1 MHKAGKVAGKSK
13 NALLTRRNLRI
24 YDSAMDKPDHEH
36 NKITPIAVT
45 NWRDIRK
52 IFGIKEKNRRGHM
65 YLIGK
70 TGTGKSSLIANMA
83 ISDIR
88 QGNGVAVIDPHGDLV
103 QSLLLHIPKERI
115 QDVIYFN
122 PGDIEYPIAF
132 NPLSKI
138 SPDHRHLV
146 VSGLISVFKKI
157 WFEFWGP
164 RLEHILRNALL
175 TLLEYPGATL
185 LDIPRLLTE
194 PGFRAKVL
202 SRLTNT
208 QVRSFWTYEFDKYT
222 PWLRSEAVS
231 PILNKMGQFLTSLP
245 LRNIVGQAE
254 SSFKMR
260 SVMDEGK
267 ILLVN
272 LAKGVIGEDNS
283 ALLGSLLV
291 TILYLSAVSRAS
303 MPDEKRKSFYLYVD
317 EFHNFVSLAFP
328 DILSEARKYGLHLI
342 LAHQYIAQLH
352 EKVCSGIFG
361 NVGTIISFRIGFED
375 AHILSRE
382 FRPAFDETDLV
393 NLPNYHIYL
402 KLMVDGVTSQPFSG
416 LTLPLPVQQLSRHEN
431 IVEESRRR
439 YGKSRKE
446 IEQVILA
453 GFRSEPEASSSQGR
467 LF

>member
-1 MHKAGKVAGKSK
+1 
-13 NALLTRRNLRI
+13 
-24 YDSAMDKPDHEH
+24 
-36 NKITPIAVT
+36 
-45 NWRDIRK
+45 
-52 IFGIKEKNRRGHM
+52 
-65 YLIGK
+65 
-70 TGTGKSSLIANMA
+70 
-83 ISDIR
+83 
-88 QGNGVAVIDPHGDLV
+88 
-103 QSLLLHIPKERI
+103 
-115 QDVIYFN
+115 
-122 PGDIEYPIAF
+122 
-132 NPLSKI
+132 
-138 SPDHRHLV
+138 
-146 VSGLISVFKKI
+146 
-157 WFEFWGP
+157 
-164 RLEHILRNALL
+164 
-175 TLLEYPGATL
+175 
-185 LDIPRLLTE
+185 
-194 PGFRAKVL
+194 
-202 SRLTNT
+202 
-208 QVRSFWTYEFDKYT
+208 
-222 PWLRSEAVS
+222 
-231 PILNKMGQFLTSLP
+231 
-245 LRNIVGQAE
+245 
-254 SSFKMR
+254 MR